1 MTVKQ
6 IENLTKELA
15 SLRKTKDTVS
25 ESLKVLKT
33 DYLKLQAETGDK
45 LLENKATSTKAL
57 DELQAEIQRNEL
69 VLQALD
75 RRIDQTEN
83 DRLTAIRADL
93 RDKLSGMKEQSNDML
108 LEIVKAINT
117 LHELTANWIN
127 LSDEYQKQANKTVS
141 QAIAN
146 SGRAGKLP
154 SNGLPTSDILDKTDL
169 WLTNAYIANVDF
181 QEKLKQAGILTSQ
194 ERKRARAKARSR
206 A

>member
-1 MTVKQ
+1 MTD
-6 IENLTKELA
+6 IEKLTKELA

-57 DELQAEIQRNEL
+57 DELQAEIQRQEL

-75 RRIDQTEN
+75 RRINLTEN

-93 RDKLSGMKEQSNDML
+93 KDKLSGMKEQSNDIL
-108 LEIVKAINT
+108 LEIVKTINT

-127 LSDEYQKQANKTVS
+127 LSDEYQKQVNKTVS
-141 QAIAN
+141 QAIAD

-154 SNGLPTSDILDKTDL
+154 SNGLPTIDILDKTDL

-194 ERKRARAKARSR
+194 ERKKARARGKV
-206 A
+206 

>member
-1 MTVKQ
+1 MTD
-6 IENLTKELA
+6 IEKLTKELA

-25 ESLKVLKT
+25 ENLKVLKT
-33 DYLKLQAETGDK
+33 DYLKLQAEIGDK
-45 LLENKATSTKAL
+45 LIENKATSTKAL
-57 DELQAEIQRNEL
+57 DELKAEIDRQEL

-75 RRIDQTEN
+75 RRIDLTEN

-93 RDKLSGMKEQSNDML
+93 MDKLSGMKEQSNDML

-127 LSDEYQKQANKTVS
+127 LSDEYQRQVNKTVS
-141 QAIAN
+141 QAVVN
-146 SGRAGKLP
+146 LGRAGKLP

-194 ERKRARAKARSR
+194 ERKRAKARR
-206 A
+206 